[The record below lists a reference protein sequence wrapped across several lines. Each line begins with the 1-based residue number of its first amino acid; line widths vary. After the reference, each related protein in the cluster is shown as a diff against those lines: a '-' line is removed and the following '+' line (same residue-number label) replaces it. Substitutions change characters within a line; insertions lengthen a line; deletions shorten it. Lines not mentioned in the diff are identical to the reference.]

1 MSIQFLAF
9 SLPMVQVGII
19 FFCLFIIGLK
29 PILSS
34 KKNMNNLNDQFFFSS
49 NPIKYL
55 EFLKSIKIRRTQKKI
70 FAISLAILTCFAV
83 LSPLTSFKA
92 VAGYSHFPNSLQRQT
107 PTVQAETN
115 WPWEGINIHPLVTQ
129 MPLAAET
136 SISAVAQ
143 YITQRESDPFLV
155 AKAFHDYIATKI
167 DYDYAAY
174 KRGYYGPQDAQTVFR
189 NRKGVCSG
197 YARLMKALG
206 DAAGIEVAYITGDYR
221 DYTGGLSGEGHAWN
235 GVKINGKWYL
245 MDSTWDAGYLTS
257 SGYVKHYTTNY
268 LFPPAD
274 VMIMTHLPN
283 DSGWQLL
290 SRPVSRPQFSRMPAL
305 QTDFF
310 AEGFQLISPK
320 LSNIRVKNSIDIQLK
335 NSKNRWVMAEVV
347 PQGSRQT
354 FLCSPPTRQ
363 TSNIPCSLPGSGNHE
378 IRLFSS
384 RDEYGTYKYLGTFRF
399 TT

>member
-1 MSIQFLAF
+1 MSIQFLAL
-9 SLPMVQVGII
+9 SQHQVRVGII
-19 FFCLFIIGLK
+19 FFCLLIVGIKLTLSLK
-29 PILSS
+29 N
-34 KKNMNNLNDQFFFSS
+34 KMNNLNNSAIFSYPVQFLGRF
-49 NPIKYL
+49 
-55 EFLKSIKIRRTQKKI
+55 KSFKIRRTQKKI
-70 FAISLAILTCFAV
+70 FAMSLAILTCFAV
-83 LSPLTSFKA
+83 LSPLTSLKA
-92 VAGYSHFPNSLQRQT
+92 VAGYSRFPNSLQRQI
-107 PTVQAETN
+107 PTVQAEKS
-115 WPWEGINIHPLVTQ
+115 WPWEGTSVHPLVTQ

-136 SISAVAQ
+136 SIAAVAQ
-143 YITQRESDPFLV
+143 YITRRESDPFLV

-167 DYDYAAY
+167 DYDMVAY

-206 DAAGIEVAYITGDYR
+206 DAAGLEVAYITGDYR
-221 DYTGGLSGEGHAWN
+221 DFTGNLSGEGHAWN

-245 MDSTWDAGYLTS
+245 MDATWDAGYLTS
-257 SGYVKHYTTNY
+257 SGYVKEYRTNY
-268 LFPPAD
+268 LFPPPD
-274 VMIMTHLPN
+274 VMVMTHLPN
-283 DSGWQLL
+283 DPAWQLL

-363 TSNIPCSLPGSGNHE
+363 TSNIPCPLPGTGSHE

-384 RDEYGTYKYLGTFRF
+384 QEQYGTYKYLGAFRY